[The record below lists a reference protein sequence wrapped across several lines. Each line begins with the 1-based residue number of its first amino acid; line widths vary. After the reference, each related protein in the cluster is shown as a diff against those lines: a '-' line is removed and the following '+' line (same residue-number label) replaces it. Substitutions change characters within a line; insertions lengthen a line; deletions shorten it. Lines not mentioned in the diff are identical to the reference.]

1 MARNVFFLIK
11 TVLNREIRA
20 KYVFSLEKSRFKP
33 GTVLIE
39 TVLSGDPLYT
49 IGSDIDMTD
58 IKKFMMAIF

>member
-1 MARNVFFLIK
+1 M
-11 TVLNREIRA
+11 LN
-20 KYVFSLEKSRFKP
+20 KHVFSLEKSRFKP